1 MFSVPIEEINRRNS
15 IYQPQSAHLILVED
29 KFSNGTYTLGIML
42 IISTFT
48 LISLQDVSAAPRNT
62 DNVAAG
68 TLTGTLPCPNG
79 DSSSAILRFG
89 VEQYHDYHGL
99 TGTQGNFRLAAPDVG
114 GVDGTLTDGHVG
126 EKSFRVTGS
135 EVIGNDCNTLTSDV
149 VISGKC
155 GTDVTVLYKAEDKVI
170 GRFTGDVECFTRQSA

>member
-1 MFSVPIEEINRRNS
+1 LLRTNLAIVSLPI
-15 IYQPQSAHLILVED
+15 
-29 KFSNGTYTLGIML
+29 G
-42 IISTFT
+42 T
-48 LISLQDVSAAPRNT
+48 LIVISASTLALSQGALAAPPNT

-68 TLTGTLPCPNG
+68 TLSGTLTCPNG

-89 VEQYHDYHGL
+89 VEQYHDYRGL

-126 EKSFRVTGS
+126 EKSFRATGS
-135 EVIGNDCNTLTSDV
+135 EVIGNDCNTLNSDV

-170 GRFTGDVECFTRQSA
+170 GRFTGDVDCFTRQSA